1 MTPIEEIAPVDL
13 PGNWKLLPESITIND
28 KVYPVWPKNGRGYI
42 LEEGDM
48 KTQVIININKD
59 NVLHAS
65 ISNSLKD
72 LSIEESMKYISDII
86 PSYFVDFI
94 PQEVINARLASANIN
109 KRVAIGESRGLIKHF
124 DKQL

>member
-1 MTPIEEIAPVDL
+1 
-13 PGNWKLLPESITIND
+13 
-28 KVYPVWPKNGRGYI
+28 
-42 LEEGDM
+42 M